1 MTSENCPC
9 LSDRPYQDCC
19 EPFHRGEQVAASAE
33 QLMRS
38 RYAAFVRQHIDY
50 LLKTLHP
57 SKRQLD
63 DAQTLQQTFE
73 TTKWLGLSIV
83 DQRQNDD
90 TAEVEFIA
98 FYEASPIG
106 QLHERSRF
114 SKQQGQWFYLDGEFL
129 PPIKL
134 ARNDNCICGSGKK
147 FKRCHG

>member
-1 MTSENCPC
+1 
-9 LSDRPYQDCC
+9 
-19 EPFHRGEQVAASAE
+19 
-33 QLMRS
+33 MRS

-134 ARNDNCICGSGKK
+134 SRNDNCICGSGKK